1 MIGKTLGKIF
11 TIFNE
16 NQYRLGMELIDMF
29 LTRYNEIRKNLGKI
43 NKEVLVMDLTFTLK
57 VDESYPEKLLL
68 LLDEFITVYNL
79 VVKNLEDDAKLVKKE
94 IYHEL
99 EVLRG
104 YVSVIS
110 DLLIGLI
117 NHEQDLNKFR

>member
-11 TIFNE
+11 TVFNE

-29 LTRYNEIRKNLGKI
+29 LTKYNEIRKSLGKSS
-43 NKEVLVMDLTFTLK
+43 KELLVMDLTFTLMAD
-57 VDESYPEKLLL
+57 VNYPEKLLL
-68 LLDEFITVYNL
+68 LLDEFITVYNFI
-79 VVKNLEDDAKLVKKE
+79 VKDLEEDSKLEKKD

-99 EVLRG
+99 EVLKG

-117 NHEQDLNKFR
+117 NYEQSLNKFR